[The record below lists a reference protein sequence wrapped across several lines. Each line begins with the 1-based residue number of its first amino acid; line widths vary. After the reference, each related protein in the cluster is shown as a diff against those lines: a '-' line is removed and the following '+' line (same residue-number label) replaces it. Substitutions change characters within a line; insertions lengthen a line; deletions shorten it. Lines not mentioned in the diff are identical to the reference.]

1 MCHLIHSSDS
11 ALLNLNR
18 GFIEQ
23 FCCIFL
29 MSCGHVL
36 TTHEAI
42 KMDVVSSVNCFH
54 NIYHRGSRFTQLP
67 TYLFS
72 VVRLARGAV
81 ASFD

>member
-1 MCHLIHSSDS
+1 MYLILGNVNST
-11 ALLNLNR
+11 LLKQISLVEYSLYSRNIMNIYLKCNLS
-18 GFIEQ
+18 GTE
-23 FCCIFL
+23 
-29 MSCGHVL
+29 
-36 TTHEAI
+36 T
-42 KMDVVSSVNCFH
+42 DVSSVNCFH